1 MKLLGVLVCALIFSS
16 LVSWCDEQH
25 HHELSD
31 SEIGSVHFST
41 SCSKDIQKDFNR
53 AVALL
58 HSFQYEDT
66 KRAFEEISHKDP
78 TCAMA
83 EWGVAMSHYHGLW
96 NNGDTAAGRV
106 AMSKA
111 REVAAANL
119 KTTARE
125 KAYIAALGVVYEED
139 GRDTYAHGVAF
150 EQKMGALQRAY
161 PDDIEAAIFH
171 ALSL

>member
-1 MKLLGVLVCALIFSS
+1 MKSLGVIVCAFVLMSGAA
-16 LVSWCDEQH
+16 WCDEQH

-31 SEIGSVHFST
+31 SEVGSVHFAT
-41 SCSKDIQKDFNR
+41 SCSKDVEKDFNR

-66 KRAFEEISHKDP
+66 RRAFEEISRKDS

-83 EWGVAMSHYHGLW
+83 QWGVAMSHYHGLW

-106 AMSKA
+106 ALRKA
-111 REVAAANL
+111 RQVAAANL

-125 KAYIAALGVVYEED
+125 KI
-139 GRDTYAHGVAF
+139 GRA
-150 EQKMGALQRAY
+150 
-161 PDDIEAAIFH
+161 
-171 ALSL
+171 SC